1 MLDTNPI
8 TNRARKARR
17 ACERS
22 RSARARAESAEVLSL
37 AVVSSRGAEVVLAVG
52 RGLDVCVEEESC
64 ACTVAAAAS
73 KASEASASE
82 TRLAPSDRIEIR
94 FGGDVY
100 RDIIMQALEDRR
112 VLDLSYAGG
121 APFAVQPHAILRKPD
136 GT

>member
-8 TNRARKARR
+8 ANRARKARR

-37 AVVSSRGAEVVLAVG
+37 AVVPSRGAEVVLAVG

-82 TRLAPSDRIEIR
+82 TRLAVPESRLCSGTR
-94 FGGDVY
+94 QMY
-100 RDIIMQALEDRR
+100 QSACKALRW
-112 VLDLSYAGG
+112 LASSLA
-121 APFAVQPHAILRKPD
+121 HAASEL
-136 GT
+136 